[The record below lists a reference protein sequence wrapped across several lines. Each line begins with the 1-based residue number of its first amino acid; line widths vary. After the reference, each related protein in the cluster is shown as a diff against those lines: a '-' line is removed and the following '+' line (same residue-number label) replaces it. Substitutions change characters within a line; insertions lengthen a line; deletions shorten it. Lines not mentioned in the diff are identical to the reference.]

1 MKIKY
6 RLLPVEP
13 YEVSAL
19 ETWLSDLSSQGLQLL
34 EIKTSYASF
43 WVKEPKRMLYRMEP
57 KKYRKEDFPTQDKLR
72 LYGEYGWKYVTTFGE
87 YFHIYTAEEGTPEIH
102 TDPIVES
109 ELYHVFLPKKN
120 YVLYLDIAFWVFLLA
135 LYVFDPVTLGTYQ
148 LVHSEYFFALA
159 MPCVCI
165 LEIFISSHRICGLWR
180 VYKQLALGIPFSHD
194 SNWRGKV
201 CLRHFGYFLCKA
213 LAFIFFFLSFW
224 NPLEYTEDRKS
235 VV

>member
-19 ETWLSDLSSQGLQLL
+19 ETWLSDLSAQGLYSL
-34 EIKTSYASF
+34 EIKTIYASF
-43 WVKEPKRMLYRMEP
+43 WVKEAKRMLYRMEP

-72 LYGEYGWKYVTTFGE
+72 LYKEYGWKYVMTFGE

-120 YVLYLDIAFWVFLLA
+120 
-135 LYVFDPVTLGTYQ
+135 
-148 LVHSEYFFALA
+148 
-159 MPCVCI
+159 
-165 LEIFISSHRICGLWR
+165 
-180 VYKQLALGIPFSHD
+180 
-194 SNWRGKV
+194 
-201 CLRHFGYFLCKA
+201 
-213 LAFIFFFLSFW
+213 
-224 NPLEYTEDRKS
+224 
-235 VV
+235 